1 VVLWRSNLVKGA
13 PSGVS
18 WLKMYSELS
27 GRKLARMDR
36 KRRLGKPGLDTSQ
49 YVRGEDAAQVF
60 QKRIDRGYTSIGS
73 SLFRNEVLP
82 APQVSHNMA
91 ATIQTDH
98 RTGAEPRTVLRH
110 KDLSNANREP
120 RRHARDTI
128 THT

>member
-1 VVLWRSNLVKGA
+1 VKGA

-27 GRKLARMDR
+27 GRRLIRMDR
-36 KRRLGKPGLDTSQ
+36 KKKTWKTRAGYFPICKGMLSGCSK
-49 YVRGEDAAQVF
+49 
-60 QKRIDRGYTSIGS
+60 KRIDRGYTSIGG

-82 APQVSHNMA
+82 APQVSRNMA
-91 ATIQTDH
+91 ATMQADH

-110 KDLSNANREP
+110 KDPSNTNREP